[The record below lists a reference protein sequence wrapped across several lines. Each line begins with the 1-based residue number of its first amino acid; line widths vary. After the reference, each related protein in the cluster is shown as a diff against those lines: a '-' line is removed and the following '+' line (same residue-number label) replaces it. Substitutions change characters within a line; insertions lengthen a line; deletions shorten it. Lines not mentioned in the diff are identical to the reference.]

1 MAGVRGQGRK
11 FDVDSALDQAMFAFW
26 EHGYEGT
33 SVSMLTSAMGI
44 NPPSLYSA
52 FGGKEGLFFATIER
66 YLATR
71 GDFME
76 RAFAEEPDAAKLISR
91 LLYDAALHYTD
102 ESCPGGCLI
111 ISSAVGVTDAN
122 RSIADRLRDM
132 RNANVS
138 LLAER
143 ISENIAD
150 GILPP
155 SWEPVDV
162 AEFIGVIIQGMSQR
176 ARDGATR
183 RQLEQVAEMTLASL
197 GPVPNSTAR

>member
-33 SVSMLTSAMGI
+33 SVSMLTGAMGI

-52 FGGKEGLFFATIER
+52 FGGKEGLFFAAVDR

-71 GDFME
+71 GDFMA
-76 RAFAEEPDAAKLISR
+76 RAFAEESQAAKLISR
-91 LLYDAALHYTD
+91 LLYDAAVHYTD
-102 ESCPGGCLI
+102 DSCPGGCLI

-122 RSIADRLRDM
+122 RGIADRLRDM
-132 RNANVS
+132 RNANVA
-138 LLAER
+138 LLSER

-155 SWEPVDV
+155 SWEPIDV
-162 AEFIGVIIQGMSQR
+162 AELIGVIIQGMSQR

-183 RQLEQVAEMTLASL
+183 HQLERVADRTLASL
-197 GPVPNSTAR
+197 GPTDA

>member
-11 FDVDSALDQAMFAFW
+11 FDVDSALDKAMFAFW

-33 SVSMLTSAMGI
+33 SVSMLTGAMGI

-52 FGGKEGLFFATIER
+52 FGGKEGLFFAAVDR

-71 GDFME
+71 GDFMA
-76 RAFAEEPDAAKLISR
+76 RAFAEEPQAAKLISR
-91 LLYDAALHYTD
+91 LLYDAAVHYTD
-102 ESCPGGCLI
+102 DSCPGGCLI

-122 RSIADRLRDM
+122 RGIADRLRDM
-132 RNANVS
+132 RNANVA
-138 LLAER
+138 LLSER

-155 SWEPVDV
+155 SWEPVDI
-162 AEFIGVIIQGMSQR
+162 AELIGVIIQGMSQR

-183 RQLEQVAEMTLASL
+183 GQLERVADRTLASL
-197 GPVPNSTAR
+197 GPTDA

>member
-11 FDVDSALDQAMFAFW
+11 FDVDSALDKAMFAFW

-33 SVSMLTSAMGI
+33 SVSMLTGAMGI

-52 FGGKEGLFFATIER
+52 FGGKEGLFFAAVDR

-71 GDFME
+71 GDFMA
-76 RAFAEEPDAAKLISR
+76 RAFAEEPQAAKLISR
-91 LLYDAALHYTD
+91 LLYDAAVHYTD
-102 ESCPGGCLI
+102 DSCPGGCLI

-122 RSIADRLRDM
+122 RGIADRLRDM
-132 RNANVS
+132 RNANVA
-138 LLAER
+138 LLSER
-143 ISENIAD
+143 ISENIAN

-155 SWEPVDV
+155 SWEPVDI
-162 AEFIGVIIQGMSQR
+162 AELIGVIIQGMSQR

-183 RQLEQVAEMTLASL
+183 GQLERVADRTLASL
-197 GPVPNSTAR
+197 GPTDA